1 MLSKTF
7 GGGLG
12 FLLGRSLFKE
22 WVERKVEGVPSLSRV
37 SDSVQ
42 SDGLSFLDGS
52 KAALTKPHTGWKFA
66 VMLRLSPMPSWVCTY
81 GLSITRINFL
91 EFLFATLIGSLP
103 MVFQNVWVG
112 SMVQNFALETD
123 LEAEGFPKSLFMA
136 FMATSTV
143 LTLRYLGKYISVG
156 QTPSSTTTEQIDPIC
171 LEGCKS
177 SETSSR
183 LSSQN

>member
-42 SDGLSFLDGS
+42 SD
-52 KAALTKPHTGWKFA
+52 GWKFA